1 MPDAVVPTPLTQLLQ
16 HPALWRGR
24 SVAPLATLATGFA
37 ALDAALPG
45 GGWPRN
51 GLIEILT
58 ARQALG
64 ELQLWLPALA
74 ALSRAPDPRWCAFV
88 DPPFQLFAPAFA
100 AAGVALDRLLILHP
114 AGPLWATEQAL
125 RSGACDLVLAWAS
138 RAPLRELRRLVLASE
153 QGRATAVLFR
163 PLSAEHESSPAVL
176 RLAVQARSQGLT
188 LRIVKSRGI
197 ARDLI
202 DLPFAGQTGA

>member
-1 MPDAVVPTPLTQLLQ
+1 MSDAEVPTQLTQLLQ

-37 ALDAALPG
+37 ALDAVLPG
-45 GGWPRN
+45 GGWPRS

-58 ARQALG
+58 ARQGLG

-74 ALSRAPDPRWCAFV
+74 ALTRAPDPRWCAFV

-100 AAGVALDRLLILHP
+100 AAGVALDRLLVLQP
-114 AGPLWATEQAL
+114 PEPLWSTEQAL
-125 RSGACDLVLAWAS
+125 RSGACDLVLAWAAQ
-138 RAPLRELRRLVLASE
+138 APARDLRRLVLAGE
-153 QGRATAVLFR
+153 QGRSAAVLFR
-163 PLSAEHESSPAVL
+163 PAQAERESSPAAL
-176 RLAVQARSQGLT
+176 RLVVQARPQGLR

-197 ARDLI
+197 VRERVDLT
-202 DLPFAGQTGA
+202 LHA

>member
-1 MPDAVVPTPLTQLLQ
+1 MSDAEVPTQLTQLLQ

-37 ALDAALPG
+37 ALDAVLPG

-58 ARQALG
+58 ARQGLG

-74 ALSRAPDPRWCAFV
+74 ALTCAADPRWCAFV

-100 AAGVALDRLLILHP
+100 AAGVALDRLLVLQP
-114 AGPLWATEQAL
+114 PEPLWSTEQAL
-125 RSGACDLVLAWAS
+125 RSGACDLVLAWAAQ
-138 RAPLRELRRLVLASE
+138 APARDLRRLVLAAE
-153 QGRATAVLFR
+153 QGRSAAVLFR
-163 PLSAEHESSPAVL
+163 PAQAERESSPAAL
-176 RLAVQARSQGLT
+176 RLVVQARPQGLR

-197 ARDLI
+197 ARERVDLT
-202 DLPFAGQTGA
+202 LHA

>member
-1 MPDAVVPTPLTQLLQ
+1 MPDAEVPTQLTQLLQ

-37 ALDAALPG
+37 ALDAVLPG
-45 GGWPRN
+45 GGWPRS

-58 ARQALG
+58 ARQGLG
-64 ELQLWLPALA
+64 ELQLWLPALV

-114 AGPLWATEQAL
+114 PEPLWTTEQAL
-125 RSGACDLVLAWAS
+125 RSGACDLVLAWTA
-138 RAPLRELRRLVLASE
+138 RAQLHELRRLALASE

-163 PLSAEHESSPAVL
+163 PASAERESSPAQL
-176 RLAVQARSQGLT
+176 RLAVQARPLALR
-188 LRIVKSRGI
+188 LRIVKSRGV
-197 ARDLI
+197 ARDCL
-202 DLPFAGQTGA
+202 DVSLGV